1 MKKSYIKLLSGLFLF
16 GSNGIVASYITLNSY
31 EIVFLRTL
39 ISSIFLFFMFLLSKH
54 KSRALEN
61 KKEFIYL
68 VASGIS
74 TGVCWMFLYQSYIEI
89 GVSLATLAYYC
100 GPIIV
105 IMLSPLIFKE
115 RLNIYKIIGFIVVL
129 IGMILANG
137 SNSSTSGLSFGLIC
151 GILSAITYSLMI
163 IFAKKVTSITGIEY
177 TLIQLVSSFLIVAI
191 FLGIKQGFY
200 IENLTQNIFP
210 VLFLGIVNTAL
221 GCYLYF
227 SSIQDLSAC
236 SVAICSYIEPLSAL
250 LFSALFLGERLS
262 FIQIIGAI
270 CIIGGAA
277 FAESYKYI
285 KINNSELEDVCE
297 ISVDKSIN
305 K

>member
-16 GSNGIVASYITLNSY
+16 GSNGVVASYITLNSY

-39 ISSIFLFFMFLLSKH
+39 ISSIFLFFIFLLSKN

-68 VASGIS
+68 VTSGIS
-74 TGVCWMFLYQSYIEI
+74 TGICWMFLYQAYIEI
-89 GVSLATLAYYC
+89 GVSLSTITYYC

-105 IMLSPLIFKE
+105 VMLSPIIFKE
-115 RLNIYKIIGFIVVL
+115 PLNIYKFTGFIVVL
-129 IGMILANG
+129 VGMFLANG
-137 SNSSTSGLSFGLIC
+137 KNSSTSIFSFGLIC
-151 GILSAITYSLMI
+151 GILAAIFYSFMI
-163 IFAKKVTSITGIEY
+163 IFAKKVTLITGIEY

-200 IENLTQNIFP
+200 IENFTLNIFP
-210 VLFLGIVNTAL
+210 VLFLGIVNTAI

-227 SSIQDLSAC
+227 SSIQCLSAC

-250 LFSALFLGERLS
+250 LFSAVFLGERLS
-262 FIQIIGAI
+262 FVQTIGAF

-277 FAESYKYI
+277 FAELYKFININSY
-285 KINNSELEDVCE
+285 E
-297 ISVDKSIN
+297 IENICKTSLNKSIN
-305 K
+305 N